1 MLTRQILI
9 GQQFLKPFGTIGT
22 NLFSGVGGIR
32 IYLDLP

>member
-9 GQQFLKPFGTIGT
+9 GQQFLKPFGTVGT
-22 NLFSGVGGIR
+22 NLSSGVGGIR